1 MVIKSK
7 AYVPVSPIK
16 LMREKKRKNS
26 AAALLMRAFA
36 FTKAVE
42 SERIVSIIIIVV
54 LFEENFYETWQQV
67 EILIA

>member
-1 MVIKSK
+1 MVIKLK

-26 AAALLMRAFA
+26 AALLMRAFA

-42 SERIVSIIIIVV
+42 SERKVSIIIIVV
-54 LFEENFYETWQQV
+54 LVEENFYETWQQV